1 MMSTADTST
10 ASRDERSADAPSL
23 SRQWNSIDWN
33 EAERNVRH
41 IQGRISKA
49 YSEGRTSLAKRLS
62 YLLVNSFHAKALA
75 VRRVSIQNKEVRHE
89 SDKEECEKRKRE
101 VTMGFVPHRPHRG
114 MRPE

>member
-10 ASRDERSADAPSL
+10 ASIDERSADAPSL

-33 EAERNVRH
+33 EAEKNVRH

-62 YLLVNSFHAKALA
+62 YRTWKPQCSPSDRYRPRERKGWDSGRRRWQEANA
-75 VRRVSIQNKEVRHE
+75 V
-89 SDKEECEKRKRE
+89 
-101 VTMGFVPHRPHRG
+101 M
-114 MRPE
+114 